1 MAKELQQSETRTIK
15 RSQINLNPF
24 NPKRH
29 SDDEISRQLKNFKK
43 VGYLGGIV
51 WNEQT
56 GNLVDGHRR
65 VFAQDIF
72 YKYGQEDGTDYSL
85 KVEVCHFDEKTEKE
99 QLTFMSMANGKPDF
113 QLIAE
118 YIGDI
123 DFANAGLSEAEYKAI
138 LDFVPSEADISE
150 QTIDLNDLVMNNA
163 VFERPKTQYEQGGLS
178 EEDRQRRIDEIKAVK
193 HSDSNITEDSQDT
206 NLIISFQN
214 QEDKQV
220 FLDYFGVFSQE
231 KIVSGSVFLDVLAA
245 RGLV

>member
-15 RSQINLNPF
+15 RSAINLNPY

-29 SDDEISRQLKNFKK
+29 SDDEINRQLKNFRK

-51 WNEQT
+51 WNEAT

-72 YKYGQEDGTDYSL
+72 YKYGQDGENDYDL
-85 KVEVCHFDEKTEKE
+85 KVEVCNLDEKTEKE

-113 QLIAE
+113 QLIAD

-138 LDFVPSEADISE
+138 LEFVPSESDIE
-150 QTIDLNDLVMNNA
+150 LPPIDLNDLVMNNA
-163 VFERPKTQYEQGGLS
+163 VFERPKTSYETEMS
-178 EEDRQRRIDEIKAVK
+178 DEEKQQRIAEIKAVK
-193 HSDSNITEDSQDT
+193 HSDSNVTQDSQDT
-206 NLIISFQN
+206 NLILSFPTA
-214 QEDKQV
+214 EDKQI
-220 FLDYFGVFSQE
+220 FLDYFGVYSNE
-231 KIVSGSVFLDVLAA
+231 KIVSGSVFLDVMES
-245 RGLV
+245 RGLIG